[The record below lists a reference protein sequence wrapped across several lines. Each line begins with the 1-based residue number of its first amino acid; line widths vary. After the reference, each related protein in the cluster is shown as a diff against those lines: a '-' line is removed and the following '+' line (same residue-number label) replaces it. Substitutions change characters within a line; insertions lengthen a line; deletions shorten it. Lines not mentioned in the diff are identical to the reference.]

1 MSNQN
6 YKIFWQEALK
16 QLNDEYKSIGK
27 EDEFNI
33 WFKLDYVEDESNVI
47 KVNVPSEFMKE
58 QIISRGYIEQIKN
71 KLSQIT
77 GQTEFSIQ
85 MEITNSIISK
95 LTVSKEEENPK
106 VEKKSN
112 EPAKKT
118 EKENDSS
125 KIKSE
130 ETSQKIFQHPQ
141 LMQKFTFNTFVPGD
155 NNNYAYSASL
165 AAAKNP
171 GKSYNPILLYG
182 GVGLGKTHLMQ
193 SIGNYIYSEQ
203 KGNIKLCCISA
214 ENFLNEFTDSLKNKT
229 MNKFK
234 NKYRNL
240 DVFLLDDIHFLQGK
254 EGLQEECF
262 HQSSCR
268 FLSALCFL

>member
-95 LTVSKEEENPK
+95 LTVSKEEENSK

-165 AAAKNP
+165 AAAINP
-171 GKSYNPILLYG
+171 GK
-182 GVGLGKTHLMQ
+182 
-193 SIGNYIYSEQ
+193 
-203 KGNIKLCCISA
+203 
-214 ENFLNEFTDSLKNKT
+214 
-229 MNKFK
+229 
-234 NKYRNL
+234 
-240 DVFLLDDIHFLQGK
+240 
-254 EGLQEECF
+254 
-262 HQSSCR
+262 
-268 FLSALCFL
+268 

>member
-1 MSNQN
+1 M
-6 YKIFWQEALK
+6 K
-16 QLNDEYKSIGK
+16 
-27 EDEFNI
+27 
-33 WFKLDYVEDESNVI
+33 VEE
-47 KVNVPSEFMKE
+47 
-58 QIISRGYIEQIKN
+58 IEQIKN

-141 LMQKFTFNTFVPGD
+141 LMQ
-155 NNNYAYSASL
+155 
-165 AAAKNP
+165 
-171 GKSYNPILLYG
+171 
-182 GVGLGKTHLMQ
+182 
-193 SIGNYIYSEQ
+193 
-203 KGNIKLCCISA
+203 
-214 ENFLNEFTDSLKNKT
+214 
-229 MNKFK
+229 
-234 NKYRNL
+234 
-240 DVFLLDDIHFLQGK
+240 
-254 EGLQEECF
+254 
-262 HQSSCR
+262 
-268 FLSALCFL
+268 

>member
-95 LTVSKEEENPK
+95 LTVSKEEENSK
-106 VEKKSN
+106 
-112 EPAKKT
+112 
-118 EKENDSS
+118 EKE
-125 KIKSE
+125 I
-130 ETSQKIFQHPQ
+130 I
-141 LMQKFTFNTFVPGD
+141 
-155 NNNYAYSASL
+155 SL
-165 AAAKNP
+165 F
-171 GKSYNPILLYG
+171 
-182 GVGLGKTHLMQ
+182 
-193 SIGNYIYSEQ
+193 
-203 KGNIKLCCISA
+203 C
-214 ENFLNEFTDSLKNKT
+214 
-229 MNKFK
+229 
-234 NKYRNL
+234 
-240 DVFLLDDIHFLQGK
+240 
-254 EGLQEECF
+254 
-262 HQSSCR
+262 
-268 FLSALCFL
+268 

>member
-95 LTVSKEEENPK
+95 LTVSKEEENSK

-193 SIGNYIYSEQ
+193 
-203 KGNIKLCCISA
+203 
-214 ENFLNEFTDSLKNKT
+214 
-229 MNKFK
+229 
-234 NKYRNL
+234 
-240 DVFLLDDIHFLQGK
+240 
-254 EGLQEECF
+254 
-262 HQSSCR
+262 
-268 FLSALCFL
+268 